1 LTKRE
6 KVTVLNVSDV
16 NISRDHVRKLLATG
30 SGDAAMVYLYMSCGN
45 RMEEAE
51 QTLKMGAGRLNCAVA
66 TLRQLGLW
74 EEPKKILIPTGE
86 RPNYTE
92 NDVFEAMDQD
102 FDFRILYGEVQR
114 LLGKSLNTEELKIL
128 LGFTRYL
135 GFTPDVISVLVNYC
149 RDRQRQKGINR
160 SPSLRMIEKEAYAWA
175 EKGIDS
181 LEEAAA
187 YIQNQNQYNTRMAH
201 IKHLLQIRGRRL
213 TTAEERYAH
222 QWSEMGFDDETI
234 LMAYERTCI
243 NTGGLKWPYMNS
255 ILKRWHDAGLHTA
268 DQVRSGDSKAQPK
281 AERRELSP
289 DEMEAIRRMMEEE

>member
-1 LTKRE
+1 MN
-6 KVTVLNVSDV
+6 VTEV

-30 SGDAAMVYLYMSCGN
+30 SPDAAMLYLYISCGN
-45 RMEEAE
+45 ALEDAE
-51 QTLKMGAGRLNCAVA
+51 QSLKMGAGRLSCAVA

-74 EEPKKILIPTGE
+74 EEPKKTVIPMGE

-92 NDVFEAMDQD
+92 NDVFEAMDRD
-102 FDFRILYGEVQR
+102 SDFRILYGEVQR

-135 GFTPDVISVLVNYC
+135 GLTPDVICVLVNYC
-149 RDRQRQKGINR
+149 RERQRQKGVSR
-160 SPSLRMIEKEAYAWA
+160 APSLRMIEKEAYAWA

-187 YIQNQNQYNTRMAH
+187 YIHNQNRYNTRMAH

-213 TTAEERYAH
+213 TAAEERYAY

-243 NTGGLKWPYMNS
+243 NTGGLKWPYMHS

-281 AERRELSP
+281 ADRREL
-289 DEMEAIRRMMEEE
+289 DTGELDAIRRLMQEG